1 MTPEHDMPRIL
12 IVDDDK
18 GTTDLIEKIMESEG
32 YEAISVNESNKA
44 MQAAT
49 DLEPDLIVLDLMM
62 PEPTGF
68 QLCRMLRANHS
79 FAITPIVIVTALDD
93 SDSRLVAFGAGA
105 DDYVTKPIRIDE
117 LTEIVRTLLAE
128 KQ

>member
-1 MTPEHDMPRIL
+1 MTKIL

-18 GTTDLIEKIMESEG
+18 GTSDLIEKIMQSEG
-32 YEAISVNESNKA
+32 YEPTSVNESNKA
-44 MQAAT
+44 MQVAIE
-49 DLEPDLIVLDLMM
+49 LQPDLIVLDLMM

-68 QLCRMLRANHS
+68 QLCRLLRANHS

-105 DDYVTKPIRIDE
+105 DDYVTKPIRIEE
-117 LTEIVRTLLAE
+117 LSQIIRTLLAE
-128 KQ
+128 KK